1 MKSFISIIMAAYNA
15 EETIGRAIESV
26 LIQSYGLFELI
37 IINDCSTDHT
47 ESIVKQYQR
56 KDNRVKLISNEINQ
70 GVSKTR
76 YIGLNAA
83 KGNWI
88 AILDSDDEWDEHKL
102 EKQVK
107 LVRDKRAELVFTGS
121 GFMNSEG
128 ERVKGYL
135 PAPEVIDYKNLLKQ
149 NVVSN
154 SSVLVKKYL
163 YKRCYAENDLM
174 HEDFAIWLRIL
185 RTGRLAYGIDEPLLI
200 YRLSASS
207 KSSNKLKAAKMNW
220 NTYRYIGLNIF
231 QSLYYECLYAINGI
245 RKYRR
250 IKD

>member
-1 MKSFISIIMAAYNA
+1 MAAYNA
-15 EETIGRAIESV
+15 EKTISEAIESV
-26 LIQSYGLFELI
+26 LKQSYEDYELI
-37 IINDCSTDHT
+37 VINDCSTDST
-47 ESIVKQYQR
+47 ENIVRKYQEKDQRVRLITNKQ
-56 KDNRVKLISNEINQ
+56 NR

-76 YIGLNAA
+76 LVGLKES

-88 AILDSDDEWDEHKL
+88 AILDSDDEWKEHKL
-102 EKQVK
+102 EKQVR
-107 LVRDKRAELVFTGS
+107 LVREKRAELVFTGS

-128 ERVKGYL
+128 KKIKGYL
-135 PAPEVIDYKNLLKQ
+135 PAPEVIDYKKLLKQ

-154 SSVLVKKYL
+154 SYVLVKKYL
-163 YKRCYAENDLM
+163 YKRYYAENDLM

>member
-1 MKSFISIIMAAYNA
+1 MAAYNA
-15 EETIGRAIESV
+15 EKTISEAIESV
-26 LIQSYGLFELI
+26 LKQSYEDYELI
-37 IINDCSTDHT
+37 VINDCSTDST
-47 ESIVKQYQR
+47 ENIVRKYQEKDQRVRLITNKQ
-56 KDNRVKLISNEINQ
+56 NR

-76 YIGLNAA
+76 LVGLKES

-88 AILDSDDEWDEHKL
+88 AILDSDDEWKEHKL
-102 EKQVK
+102 EKQVR
-107 LVRDKRAELVFTGS
+107 LVREKRAELVFTGS

-128 ERVKGYL
+128 KKIKGYL
-135 PAPEVIDYKNLLKQ
+135 PAPEVIDYKKLLKQ

-163 YKRCYAENDLM
+163 YKRYYAENDLM